1 MEVEHVGIETLS
13 RQSATFTIKCG
24 WWAGRKILKL
34 VKKYRRLFAF
44 RSEFNEIVIGIRGI
58 TDNKTQE
65 IYKLLQQNGAKE
77 IRMTS
82 GLSIL

>member
-1 MEVEHVGIETLS
+1 MVGWPENPKT
-13 RQSATFTIKCG
+13 R
-24 WWAGRKILKL
+24 
-34 VKKYRRLFAF
+34 KKYQPLFAF